1 MHRLACLLVALA
13 ACGADSGPGTGTA
26 MLTGVVPQVQSAA
39 ASSFTGPDAKGTKVM
54 GWTIDLY
61 TTAPGSDCKSKGT
74 KIAASVGIY
83 TNQAAGSAKSATL
96 MPGDIGIVTTS
107 PPDTS
112 LSAAVATMGA
122 QGVSGIQGDITI
134 TEFGPDQ
141 IAGTISAGGFDANQ
155 TGVTMTGMFMAPYC
169 N

>member
-1 MHRLACLLVALA
+1 MLRLACVLVVVA
-13 ACGADSGPGTGTA
+13 ACGADSGPGTGAA

-39 ASSFTGPDAKGTKVM
+39 ASSFTGPDANGTKVL

-61 TTAPGSDCKSKGT
+61 STAPGSDCKSKGT

-83 TNQAAGSAKSATL
+83 TNQMAGSAKTATL
-96 MPGDIGIVTTS
+96 APGDVGIVTMS
-107 PPDTS
+107 PPSTS
-112 LSAAVATMGA
+112 NGPIATMGA
-122 QGVSGIQGDITI
+122 QGVSSIQGVITI

-155 TGVTMTGMFMAPYC
+155 AGVSMTGMFMAPYC